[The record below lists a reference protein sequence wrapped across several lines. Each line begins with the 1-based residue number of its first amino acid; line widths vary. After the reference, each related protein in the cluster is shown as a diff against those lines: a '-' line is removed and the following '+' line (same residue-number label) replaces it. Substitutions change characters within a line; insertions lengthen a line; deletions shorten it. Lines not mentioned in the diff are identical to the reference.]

1 MATVKTETENWA
13 AGKLGNQKNGQ
24 QKMRRQKK
32 WQQKINVGNTDNRIN
47 GNGKKR

>member
-32 WQQKINVGNTDNRIN
+32 MATKN
-47 GNGKKR
+47 